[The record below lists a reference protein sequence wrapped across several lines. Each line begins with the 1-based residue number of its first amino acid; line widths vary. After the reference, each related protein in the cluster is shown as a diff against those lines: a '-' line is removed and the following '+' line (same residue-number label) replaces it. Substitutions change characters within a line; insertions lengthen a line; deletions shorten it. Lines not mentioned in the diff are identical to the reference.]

1 MTTVN
6 APASPTTSTEPLRAK
21 SSWIIALGV
30 VYVLSGLIA
39 LSSVVLASV
48 VTVVVVGAMMVVAGV
63 AEILNAFQLRS
74 WGKTFLWIL
83 LGVLYVAAGILTIE
97 NPLLAAKLLTLILG
111 AALVVS
117 GVMRMVLAF
126 NMKSGT
132 AWYWVVLSGLVTVVV
147 GGVILGNWPVSSLY
161 VLGIFLG
168 FDLVFAGAGWIA
180 AGLGLKART

>member
-1 MTTVN
+1 M
-6 APASPTTSTEPLRAK
+6 
-21 SSWIIALGV
+21 
-30 VYVLSGLIA
+30 
-39 LSSVVLASV
+39 
-48 VTVVVVGAMMVVAGV
+48 
-63 AEILNAFQLRS
+63 
-74 WGKTFLWIL
+74 
-83 LGVLYVAAGILTIE
+83 AAGILTIE